1 MGEVRLKFFGCLELL
16 RLPLLGLPLPAL
28 PLLTLP
34 LLALPLLASC
44 TQPTGADPAPSGTS
58 VTSQPS
64 VRPSLSNPPSRTT
77 TSRPATTSGTA
88 AALPTDLLPN
98 VIEDE
103 CLLTPAQFGTLIGG
117 TVTVAENTEL
127 ADAAGRRSCFYSGA
141 QAQPFGRIDVYAP
154 AAASAGELVTR
165 IATNGAKSLAGI
177 GEGCVVVSGQQG
189 SFELVV
195 ASGALLVVLTLP
207 PGTASTPPADAAW
220 SAAATAML
228 SHLPT

>member
-1 MGEVRLKFFGCLELL
+1 MRLKFFGCLELL
-16 RLPLLGLPLPAL
+16 APPLLA
-28 PLLTLP
+28 LP

-58 VTSQPS
+58 QPS

-77 TSRPATTSGTA
+77 TSRPTTSGTA
-88 AALPTDLLPN
+88 AALPTDLVPN

-127 ADAAGRRSCFYSGA
+127 ADADGRRSCFYSGT

-154 AAASAGELVTR
+154 AAASARELVER
-165 IATNGAKSLAGI
+165 IAATGAKSLAGI
-177 GEGCVVVSGQQG
+177 GEGCVVVSGQQR

-207 PGTASTPPADAAW
+207 PGTASTPPADADW

-228 SHLPT
+228 TRLAT

>member
-1 MGEVRLKFFGCLELL
+1 MRLK
-16 RLPLLGLPLPAL
+16 LLGWLVLPVLPV
-28 PLLTLP
+28 
-34 LLALPLLASC
+34 LASC
-44 TQPTGADPAPSGTS
+44 NQPTGADPALSGTS

-77 TSRPATTSGTA
+77 TSRPTVSGTGSGTA
-88 AALPTDLLPN
+88 AALPTDLVPN

-127 ADAAGRRSCFYSGA
+127 ADAEGRRSCFYSGA
-141 QAQPFGRIDVYAP
+141 GAEPFGRVDAYAP
-154 AAASAGELVTR
+154 AAASAGELVAR
-165 IATNGAKSLAGI
+165 IAASGAKSLAGI

-207 PGTASTPPADAAW
+207 PGTVSTPPDDADW

-228 SHLPT
+228 ARLPT